1 MSIALLQNYARMP
14 VCFGRGEGAWLWD
27 TEGRQ
32 YLDFVSGI
40 AVCALGHCH
49 PAVTAAVTE
58 QLGVLVHVSN
68 LYHIEQQEALA
79 ALLVEVSGME
89 QVFFC
94 NSGAEANE
102 AAIKL
107 ARRFGH
113 EQGTT
118 APEIIVVDGAFH
130 GRTLATLSASGS
142 RKVQA
147 GFEPLVQG
155 FVRVPY
161 DDLDALET
169 VARSRPNV
177 VAILVEPILGEGGV
191 VTPEHEYLS
200 GIRELC
206 DRAGWLMM
214 LDEVQT
220 GIGRTGRWF
229 AWQHSGAAPDVMTLA
244 KALGNGL
251 PIGACLV
258 RGKALEVLSPGTHG
272 STFGGNPVV
281 CAAALAVLRAIR
293 ADNLIARAEQLGRQ
307 LMRGLTDGLG
317 GLEGVVEVRGQG
329 LMIGV
334 ELNRPCGELVS
345 RALAQQLLINV
356 TAERVVR
363 LLPPYIL
370 SDTQL
375 ERGVATLIRLIGA
388 FCRET

>member
-1 MSIALLQNYARMP
+1 MP
-14 VCFGRGEGAWLWD
+14 IRFQRGEGAWLWD

-32 YLDFVSGI
+32 YLDFLSGI

-49 PAVTAAVTE
+49 PAVTAAVSE
-58 QLGVLVHVSN
+58 QIGRLVHVSN

-79 ALLVEVSGME
+79 SVLVEVSGMD
-89 QVFFC
+89 QAFFC

-107 ARRFGH
+107 ARSFGH
-113 EQGTT
+113 AQGVS
-118 APEIIVVDGAFH
+118 APEVIVVEGAFH

-155 FVRVPY
+155 FVRVAY
-161 DDLDALET
+161 DDLDAMET

-177 VAILVEPILGEGGV
+177 VAVLVEPILGEGGIV
-191 VTPEHEYLS
+191 MPKRDYLL

-206 DRAGWLMM
+206 DRFGWLMM

-220 GIGRTGRWF
+220 GMGRTGSWF
-229 AWQHSGAAPDVMTLA
+229 AWQHSGASPDVMTVA

-258 RGKALEVLSPGTHG
+258 RDKAVDVLKPGAHG
-272 STFGGNPVV
+272 STFGGNPLV
-281 CAAALAVLRAIR
+281 CAAALAVLRVLR
-293 ADNLIARAEQLGRQ
+293 GDNLLARAEQLGER
-307 LMRGLTDGLG
+307 LRAGLSDALSGS
-317 GLEGVVEVRGQG
+317 EGVVEVRGRG

-334 ELNRPCGELVS
+334 ELNRPCSELMS
-345 RALAQQLLINV
+345 RALAQELLINV

-363 LLPPYIL
+363 LLPPLIL
-370 SDTQL
+370 SDVQL
-375 ERGVATLIRLIGA
+375 ERGVATLTQLIRT
-388 FCRET
+388 FCREK